1 MRIRSRWVL
10 LDQLSRGRFRTRV
23 RSAERALYLTFD
35 DGPHPRHTPDLLK
48 LLARY
53 DARATFF
60 MVGKSVVEHPDIAAQ
75 VAQAGHG
82 IGNHSYSH
90 ARQTKLRAE
99 QRGTEVRRTDA
110 ILQGV
115 DGRET
120 HPFRPPYG
128 SIPLLTAASCLLGFT
143 RIAHWSYDSLDHRG
157 DPADV
162 IRRLSADP
170 MRPGEVLLFHD
181 DADTALQ
188 ALSSLLPLWQQQ
200 GYSFKALP

>member
-1 MRIRSRWVL
+1 ML
-10 LDQLSRGRFRTRV
+10 LDRLSRGRCLTRV

-48 LLARY
+48 LLARF

-60 MVGKSVVEHPDIAAQ
+60 MVGKSVVAYPEIAAQ

-90 ARQTKLRAE
+90 TRQTTIRAAE
-99 QRGTEVRRTDA
+99 RADDVGRTDT
-110 ILQGV
+110 ILKGV
-115 DGRET
+115 DGREA

-128 SIPLLTAASCLLGFT
+128 SIPILSAARCLVGSARLSL
-143 RIAHWSYDSLDHRG
+143 WSYDSLDHRG
-157 DPADV
+157 DSAAV

-181 DADTALQ
+181 DADTAVQ
-188 ALSSLLPLWQQQ
+188 ALASLLPLWQQQ
-200 GYSFKALP
+200 RFSFKALP